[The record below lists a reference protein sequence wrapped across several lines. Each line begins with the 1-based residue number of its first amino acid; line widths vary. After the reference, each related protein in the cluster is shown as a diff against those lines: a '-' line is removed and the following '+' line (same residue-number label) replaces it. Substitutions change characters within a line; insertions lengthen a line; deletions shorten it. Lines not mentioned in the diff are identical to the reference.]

1 MHLHEGLM
9 DCLGQSVTPRRL
21 HRSVMFGHGCKGNDV
36 VDVSLNILPILWHSA
51 FRFISV
57 GLLKIGPGRS

>member
-1 MHLHEGLM
+1 M

-36 VDVSLNILPILWHSA
+36 VDVSLNILPILWQLCLQIHLGEMKTA
-51 FRFISV
+51 GF
-57 GLLKIGPGRS
+57 P